1 MNERISNELKSE
13 IVPAHEIYLARCSS
27 EGVLRA
33 YLQEQTHLLRSKVL
47 DKLAKHGVT
56 EGAGWAIFT
65 LTGQEEDDSVGSSV
79 MTSMPD
85 KKVLVLYSPY
95 RNSRTIDG
103 HPIPI
108 IRIIT
113 NEPFCHLDRET
124 QYLSRDFTLDHEDDV
139 QYFVDA
145 QDMYDFTDESKKKPL
160 SEENPSGRN
169 ETLTSLFWVNKDGNL
184 CISRPISYFT
194 EAMGIYLTNPDDGT
208 PIESYPFGL
217 CTSPF
222 DALYALEQ
230 GEELFAMIERLDPVL
245 ISSSTL

>member
-1 MNERISNELKSE
+1 MNERTPKELKSE
-13 IVPAHEIYLARCSS
+13 IVPAHEINLARLSS
-27 EGVLRA
+27 EEALRA
-33 YLQEQTHLLRSKVL
+33 YLQEQTHLFRSKVL

-65 LTGQEEDDSVGSSV
+65 LTSQEEDVLGNSV
-79 MTSMPD
+79 MTLMPD
-85 KKVLVLYSPY
+85 KEVLVLYLPH
-95 RNSRTIDG
+95 RNSRTMDG
-103 HPIPI
+103 HPIPN

-113 NEPFCHLDRET
+113 NEPYCSCDRAT

-160 SEENPSGRN
+160 SEENPPGRN
-169 ETLTSLFWVNKDGNL
+169 ETLTPLFWANEDGNL

-194 EAMGIYLTNPDDGT
+194 EATGIHLTNPDDGT

-217 CTSPF
+217 YTSPF
-222 DALYALEQ
+222 DVLYALEQ

-245 ISSSTL
+245 ISSDAL